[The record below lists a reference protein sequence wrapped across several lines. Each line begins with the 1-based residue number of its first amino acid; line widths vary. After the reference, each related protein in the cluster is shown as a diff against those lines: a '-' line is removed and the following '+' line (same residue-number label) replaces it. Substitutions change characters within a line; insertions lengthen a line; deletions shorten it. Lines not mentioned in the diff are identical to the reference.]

1 MTEAERIEFIIKVL
15 ESGNAAEFAKRIGVS
30 KATAVRMRTGTVGIR
45 LRINDILSAYPAINR
60 TWLETGEGYPG
71 DLTVDLVKAH
81 YEQKL
86 KRNEVIID
94 HLTRRIDELERR
106 NEEVK

>member
-71 DLTVDLVKAH
+71 DLTVDLVKSH